1 MKENKT
7 YIIIVSKG
15 FGEYTE
21 VYTATNIEEA
31 YNEVKEQLNTGT
43 IDIYKYQKLYR
54 EGTIKNPMSH
64 LFIICDEFA
73 EFITIMGERM
83 ASGCT

>member
-31 YNEVKEQLNTGT
+31 YNEVKEQLKDKLIETAEDYALVYELISEEKCPKYICNDS
-43 IDIYKYQKLYR
+43 DILK
-54 EGTIKNPMSH
+54 
-64 LFIICDEFA
+64 FD
-73 EFITIMGERM
+73 
-83 ASGCT
+83 